1 MSCQAM
7 PAASLVGCLKLQHHL
22 HLFVSRWLFLTVAQ
36 ACGSSPPLCTSFVIR
51 SSGFCKFICAWRI
64 SPPPSQLSYLVL
76 NPLFNSWFMTEL
88 VLLLL
93 LLPTL
98 DFFFFFFNLNF
109 SEAVRMVP
117 KGILGGSVESALV
130 FAHLFKLEN
139 SWMSSV
145 GCFGL
150 PVFSWINKYWIMISK
165 WCYCCVIAIVKN
177 TK

>member
-1 MSCQAM
+1 M
-7 PAASLVGCLKLQHHL
+7 
-22 HLFVSRWLFLTVAQ
+22 SRWLLLTVAQ

-76 NPLFNSWFMTEL
+76 NPLSLNSWFISEL

-93 LLPTL
+93 LLPTF
-98 DFFFFFFNLNF
+98 DFFNSYYLNF
-109 SEAVRMVP
+109 SEVVRMVP
-117 KGILGGSVESALV
+117 KGILRGGWGGSVGSALV

-139 SWMSSV
+139 SWMSLV

-150 PVFSWINKYWIMISK
+150 PVFSWINEYWIMISK
-165 WCYCCVIAIVKN
+165 QCYCCVIAIVKN
-177 TK
+177 TKITCIIGAWL